1 MNRYPWE
8 WVHCSLDNSRLCCD
22 HRPIISPENMSR
34 CRSLF
39 CGWRFWDFSVLIV
52 NRLYWSLRLF
62 RCFAVESFFNILFC
76 AKCCCIT
83 CWLVAVPFCTV
94 WHSRP
99 SCSVAA
105 VWICMVQW
113 SYAAVYSIQLT
124 ITISTCPRSKQA
136 TDVPCAPHGL
146 RGCKNRHAP
155 FPGRMSYKATKPG
168 LVCVLYLS
176 ML

>member
-8 WVHCSLDNSRLCCD
+8 WVHCSLDNSRFCVATTGQSYRQKTCRVVVRYFVAGVFEISQCWLLTGCIDLCACSD
-22 HRPIISPENMSR
+22 VFPWKV
-34 CRSLF
+34 F
-39 CGWRFWDFSVLIV
+39 FKYFVLCQML
-52 NRLYWSLRLF
+52 LYNL
-62 RCFAVESFFNILFC
+62 
-76 AKCCCIT
+76 
-83 CWLVAVPFCTV
+83 LVAVPFCTV

-99 SCSVAA
+99 SCSVAP
-105 VWICMVQW
+105 VWICMVQL

-155 FPGRMSYKATKPG
+155 FPGWMFVQG
-168 LVCVLYLS
+168 D
-176 ML
+176 